1 MTRNVRTT
9 HSEYLRDSEVAAE
22 YLNEALEDGDPG

>member
-1 MTRNVRTT
+1 MTGNVRTT
-9 HSEYLRDSEVAAE
+9 HNEYLRDSEVAAE